1 MAKSTAQTRTLQR
14 ALEVVGTLERLA
26 ERLAVSHSDL
36 SSWLSGSRPT
46 PAEVYLRALDVVSRG
61 RPPEPTKG

>member
-14 ALEVVGTLERLA
+14 ALEVAGTLERLA
-26 ERLAVSHSDL
+26 ERLAVSTADL
-36 SSWLSGSRPT
+36 SSWLAGTRPT

-61 RPPEPTKG
+61 RPPEPP